1 MGRSSR
7 KFLSSNISRARFS
20 VFWLKGRVGDGSNV
34 SAYSEFDQSCGR
46 ILNNLC
52 HVPHFCHINE
62 HIDTIVN
69 KSVRAQLWNQ
79 GQDTTVN
86 NICAV
91 KVERRQRIITQ
102 VYANK
107 QVERTPTYIKTPECV
122 VRFWGEKVE

>member
-34 SAYSEFDQSCGR
+34 SAYSAFDQSCGR

-86 NICAV
+86 NSCAV

-102 VYANK
+102 VRK
-107 QVERTPTYIKTPECV
+107 
-122 VRFWGEKVE
+122 

>member
-69 KSVRAQLWNQ
+69 KVYVHSYGIKDKIQLSTIFVRLRLK
-79 GQDTTVN
+79 DDR
-86 NICAV
+86 
-91 KVERRQRIITQ
+91 E
-102 VYANK
+102 
-107 QVERTPTYIKTPECV
+107 
-122 VRFWGEKVE
+122 